1 MDNYVYLL
9 FPIYYLLLCAY
20 LIDKI
25 KRTKLD
31 KTKDKSTQTDIV

>member
-9 FPIYYLLLCAY
+9 FPIYYLLLCSY
-20 LIDKI
+20 LLHNVKQS
-25 KRTKLD
+25 KPD